1 MIDRKLI
8 QPLTIS
14 GSIVIIAILLPLV
27 LFRIQD
33 YYLLNK
39 VEIQVYKS
47 PNLIQLDE
55 IDIKSRLSLICS
67 YGSAP
72 NITVT
77 DLTQVN
83 VNLEE
88 YFNNVISGELKKLEE
103 FKGIPKSYA
112 EANYRVN
119 YMTSQIYMNIE
130 LPSQYVQVN
139 SVFLTSED
147 YHLNLLIDAVTN
159 KIYELY
165 VMKSKNLDVL
175 DDTEYIGPEEIEGF
189 GKYIGLQ
196 LEEWY
201 VFNQYESLYGIDD
214 TNINYLFEIYPYRLL
229 YRLERLER

>member
-39 VEIQVYKS
+39 VEIQGYKS

-88 YFNNVISGELKKLEE
+88 YFSNVISRELKKLEE
-103 FKGIPKSYA
+103 FKVIPKLYA
-112 EANYRVN
+112 EQNYRIN

-147 YHLNLLIDAVTN
+147 YHLKLLIDAVTN
-159 KIYELY
+159 KIYELD
-165 VMKSKNLDVL
+165 VMKSKNLDVP
-175 DDTEYIGPEEIEGF
+175 DATEYIGPEEIEGF

-196 LEEWY
+196 LEERY
-201 VFNQYESLYGIDD
+201 VFNQYESLYGIKD

>member
-39 VEIQVYKS
+39 VEIQGYKS

-67 YGSAP
+67 YGSVP

-88 YFNNVISGELKKLEE
+88 YFSNVISEELKKLEK
-103 FKGIPKSYA
+103 FKAIPKSYA
-112 EANYRVN
+112 EPNYTIN

-130 LPSQYVQVN
+130 FPGQYVQVN
-139 SVFLTSED
+139 SVFLVSEN
-147 YHLNLLIDAVTN
+147 YHLKLLIDAVTN
-159 KIYELY
+159 KIYELD
-165 VMKSKNLDVL
+165 VMKSKILDVP
-175 DDTEYIGPEEIEGF
+175 DATEYIGSEEIEGF

-196 LEEWY
+196 LEERY
-201 VFNQYESLYGIDD
+201 VFNQYESLYGIED
-214 TNINYLFEIYPYRLL
+214 TNINYLFQIYPYRLL
-229 YRLERLER
+229 YRLERLQG